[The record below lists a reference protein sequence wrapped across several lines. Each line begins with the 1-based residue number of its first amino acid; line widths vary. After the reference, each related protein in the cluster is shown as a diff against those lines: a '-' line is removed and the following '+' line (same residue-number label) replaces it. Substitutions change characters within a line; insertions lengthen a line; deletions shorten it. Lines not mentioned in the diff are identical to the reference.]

1 MMTDINDGWIHIL
14 EPPSNKVRIMLA
26 AYSTDD
32 LLLMGGHKK
41 NSQIVLHPE
50 TVDDVLVPEKTAA
63 ILLNARD
70 GGSINLGFRENAIG
84 NFQPTV
90 HLNGSGNLILGGSG
104 QDGDLILLP
113 SKATEFTDTSQAS
126 IILNG
131 GNGNL
136 YLGGSGTNGDLFI
149 LPSIANNK
157 DTSQARISLNG
168 NSGGRGGSMTLCDEG
183 GEDTIVMTA
192 HRGGDD
198 TATARIGGG
207 NRNGQIILRDD
218 KNKNF
223 LTLGAKNGDIVVR
236 DKNAN
241 PVFGLYSKGTWSN
254 NKEIAW
260 FAVGKHKDEE
270 PKDVGKAGVVLVRDR
285 NGNDSVTLDGLWGNL
300 LINDEDSKR
309 TFSYLSN
316 ALVDGERVAGLWIG
330 RDKNV
335 SDWINK
341 PGVIGL
347 FNDNG
352 DNSIFLDGSNK
363 SRIVVRDKNANPVF
377 GLYSKGTWSN
387 NKEIAWF
394 AVGKHKDEEPK
405 EGRKAGVVLVR
416 NPEGNDSITLDGVS
430 GDIVVRDKNAN
441 PVFGL
446 YSKGTWSNNK
456 EIAWFA
462 VGKHKDEEPK
472 DVGKAGVVLVRNPEG
487 NDSITLDGVSGD
499 IVLANA
505 DCAEEFDISSESTGI
520 EPGTV
525 MVMDSHGRLKASSR
539 AYDKRVAGVISG
551 AGEYK
556 PGIVLDKKPSLR
568 NNNDNSRLP
577 IALVGKV
584 YCKVDAK
591 YSQVSVGDLLTT
603 SPTHGHAMKA
613 TNRSKAFGAVIGK
626 ALGATK
632 SGKGLIPILIALQ

>member
-1 MMTDINDGWIHIL
+1 
-14 EPPSNKVRIMLA
+14 
-26 AYSTDD
+26 
-32 LLLMGGHKK
+32 
-41 NSQIVLHPE
+41 
-50 TVDDVLVPEKTAA
+50 
-63 ILLNARD
+63 
-70 GGSINLGFRENAIG
+70 
-84 NFQPTV
+84 
-90 HLNGSGNLILGGSG
+90 
-104 QDGDLILLP
+104 
-113 SKATEFTDTSQAS
+113 
-126 IILNG
+126 
-131 GNGNL
+131 
-136 YLGGSGTNGDLFI
+136 
-149 LPSIANNK
+149 
-157 DTSQARISLNG
+157 
-168 NSGGRGGSMTLCDEG
+168 MTLCDEG

-430 GDIVVRDKNAN
+430 GDIV
-441 PVFGL
+441 
-446 YSKGTWSNNK
+446 
-456 EIAWFA
+456 
-462 VGKHKDEEPK
+462 
-472 DVGKAGVVLVRNPEG
+472 
-487 NDSITLDGVSGD
+487 
-499 IVLANA
+499 LANA